1 LSRKPV
7 VLGTL
12 ALVAAL
18 APAHAGTVY
27 VPTIQK
33 PLGGVRYRT
42 EIVVSNPGTLA
53 SQLTTSF
60 IPSGSDGTLAS
71 QRQASLSVL
80 PSSTFVLTNAAPAGR
95 DGLLEVSGAGQTA
108 VTARLVAVSSS
119 GQPLGSVPLP
129 AVGSQSLIAQ
139 GGVAQIQGISRAAGV
154 AQRFGLINLGT
165 GAAGCAATA
174 FRSSGALAGDTV
186 RFTAPARSHSA
197 FAVPLAALGRSLAS
211 DLRVE
216 VTCDQ
221 PFYPYALQVSPKTG
235 RTAFLA
241 PSAALESS
249 LLEEAARARGD
260 GDDGGGNGGGGGGGR
275 RDGGGGD
282 GDGGNGGGSGGQGG
296 GNGGGTVTGQD
307 SLSVSGVF
315 LDATPSN
322 SARAFAL
329 PLRAGVRYRKIT
341 VDFDLYLNQWQSP
354 LFHAVTSL
362 RRNDR
367 TLYYGLILRGDKA
380 KTLIDLGKEQ
390 MAKGDGPWKQHTQ
403 YHVRMETDAGSRT
416 VTLKL
421 LQGNNLVHTLTGG
434 LVSTDLSVPSG
445 KTISVDFGIGKVA
458 DGAYFPPVGWKYSN
472 LVVKA
477 EPF

>member
-27 VPTIQK
+27 VPTIQQS
-33 PLGGVRYRT
+33 LGGVRYRT
-42 EIVVSNPGTLA
+42 EIVVANPGTAA

-60 IPSGSDGTLAS
+60 IPSGSDGTRAA
-71 QRQASLSVL
+71 QQPASLSIL
-80 PSSTFVLTNAAPAGR
+80 PSATFVLTNAAPAGR
-95 DGLLEVSGAGQTA
+95 DGLLEVSGAGQIA
-108 VTARLVAVSSS
+108 VTARLVAVAAS
-119 GQPLGSVPLP
+119 GQILGSAPLP
-129 AVGSQSLIAQ
+129 AVGSQNLIAQ
-139 GGVAQIQGISRAAGV
+139 GGVAQIQGISRLAGV
-154 AQRFGLINLGT
+154 VQRFGLINLGS
-165 GAAGCAATA
+165 GAASCAATP
-174 FRSSGALAGDTV
+174 FRSNGALAGGTAGFTV
-186 RFTAPARSHSA
+186 PARSHAA
-197 FAVPLAALGRSLAS
+197 FAVPLTGTARAS

-221 PFYPYALQVSPKTG
+221 PFYPYALQISSKTG
-235 RTAFLA
+235 LAAFLA
-241 PSAALESS
+241 PSATLESE
-249 LLEEAARARGD
+249 LLEATGARGD
-260 GDDGGGNGGGGGGGR
+260 GDDGEGGHGGGGGR
-275 RDGGGGD
+275 SGGGD
-282 GDGGNGGGSGGQGG
+282 DGNGGGSGGNGGSGG
-296 GNGGGTVTGQD
+296 GPVTGQD
-307 SLSVSGVF
+307 SLSFSGVF
-315 LDATPSN
+315 LDAVQSN
-322 SARAFAL
+322 STRAFAL
-329 PLRAGVRYRKIT
+329 PLRAGVRYRKVT
-341 VDFDLYLNQWQSP
+341 VEFDLYLNQWQSP

-390 MAKGDGPWKQHTQ
+390 MAKGDGPWKERTQ
-403 YHVRMETDAGSRT
+403 YHVRMETDAGSQT

-421 LQGNNLVHTLTGG
+421 FQGGNLVHTVSGG
-434 LVSTDLSVPSG
+434 LVSTDLSAPSG
-445 KTISVDFGIGKVA
+445 KTVSVDFGIGRVA